1 MFFFTKLKSN
11 PLQYNFTVD
20 FSIKQ
25 DKKLNFRFPMP
36 PPRKALVCKRPKLP
50 ELSESERT
58 ECINKLKAIKTKHAP
73 KALALVRK
81 ALYAVKELRTLENE
95 MSQEATAVNAH
106 YNTVLSEF
114 KLTFEVADSDLAD
127 EMDHEFTG
135 LEDCEEALEDVYID
149 ALAACPE
156 ELAD

>member
-1 MFFFTKLKSN
+1 M
-11 PLQYNFTVD
+11 
-20 FSIKQ
+20 
-25 DKKLNFRFPMP
+25 
-36 PPRKALVCKRPKLP
+36 
-50 ELSESERT
+50 
-58 ECINKLKAIKTKHAP
+58 
-73 KALALVRK
+73 
-81 ALYAVKELRTLENE
+81 KELRTLENE